1 MDGATITALLE
12 TSEGALTIVK
22 DDMTNSYSIGLRT
35 LSKLEWKDISEELYL
50 LLMKELKEQK
60 GMSFP
65 S

>member
-50 LLMKELKEQK
+50 LLMKELREQK

>member
-1 MDGATITALLE
+1 MNGATITALLE
-12 TSEGALTIVK
+12 TSEGALTVVK

-50 LLMKELKEQK
+50 VLMKELKEQK
-60 GMSFP
+60 GMGFP

>member
-12 TSEGALTIVK
+12 TTEGALTVVK

-50 LLMKELKEQK
+50 LLMQELKEQK
-60 GMSFP
+60 GMRFP
-65 S
+65 T

>member
-1 MDGATITALLE
+1 MNGATITALLE
-12 TSEGALTIVK
+12 TSEGALTVVK

>member
-1 MDGATITALLE
+1 MNGATITALLE
-12 TSEGALTIVK
+12 TSEGAFTVVK

-50 LLMKELKEQK
+50 LLMKELREQK